1 MLAQRLAENF
11 RLVILPAENRYFST
25 PWVIS
30 VEGIPSSMSSS
41 DISKAELW
49 DSLIKL
55 ESVVALFDCPAILC
69 TLLPSPSTETET
81 SDENSAGRMTA
92 NKMYETRKAYNL
104 Y

>member
-11 RLVILPAENRYFST
+11 RLVIFPAENRNFST

-30 VEGIPSSMSSS
+30 VEGVPSSMSSL
-41 DISKAELW
+41 DISKAEI
-49 DSLIKL
+49 SNSSIKL

-81 SDENSAGRMTA
+81 SDENRAGRMTA
-92 NKMYETRKAYNL
+92 NKTFETRKAYNL